1 MSKGTAA
8 LTGGL
13 NKGCERNRKRVNSL
27 GLSKQDRITLSW
39 ANKCRVGQVGE
50 EGQDLGFGC
59 LLGVNCPV
67 DVQAGIQ

>member
-13 NKGCERNRKRVNSL
+13 DEGCERNRKRVNSL
-27 GLSKQDRITLSW
+27 GLSKQDRITPYW
-39 ANKCRVGQVGE
+39 ANKHRVGRAGE

-59 LLGVNCPV
+59 LLGV
-67 DVQAGIQ
+67 